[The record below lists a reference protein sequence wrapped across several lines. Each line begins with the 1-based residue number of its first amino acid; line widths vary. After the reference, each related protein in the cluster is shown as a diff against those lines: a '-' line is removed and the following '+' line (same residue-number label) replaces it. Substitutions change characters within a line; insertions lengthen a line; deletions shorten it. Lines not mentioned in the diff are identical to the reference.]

1 MIKELVKNILFSL
14 KKIHNWQDLEFGEFI
29 KELNKSIKKS
39 GGKNLTKNDEMEWMD
54 VFESNREEA
63 QTLKYEINKTDRE
76 IDQIV
81 YEIYGLTDDEI
92 QLVEDN

>member
-1 MIKELVKNILFSL
+1 
-14 KKIHNWQDLEFGEFI
+14 
-29 KELNKSIKKS
+29 
-39 GGKNLTKNDEMEWMD
+39 MEWMD

-76 IDQIV
+76 IDQMV